1 MTVVKDKIIYHG
13 FYGATRKDI
22 YTIDISLKHMREL
35 FKNDPNFNEQDAVD
49 NMKSF
54 FPKLK
59 RWA

>member
-1 MTVVKDKIIYHG
+1 MDKM
-13 FYGATRKDI
+13 
-22 YTIDISLKHMREL
+22 IDISLKHMREL
-35 FKNDPNFNEQDAVD
+35 FKNDPTYNEQDALN